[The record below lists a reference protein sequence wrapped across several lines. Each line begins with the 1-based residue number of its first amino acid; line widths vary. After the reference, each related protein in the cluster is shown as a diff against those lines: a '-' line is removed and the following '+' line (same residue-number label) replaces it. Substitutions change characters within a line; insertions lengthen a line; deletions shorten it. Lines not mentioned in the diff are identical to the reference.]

1 MSRGE
6 PVLGLIYDAM
16 LEQDGEA
23 LLYFPVYNY
32 TGMNLDAVHEMLT
45 HPLALPGLSDG
56 GAHVGTICDASFTTF
71 LMTHWARDREHGRIP
86 LERVIQMQAHDTA
99 RFLGLSD
106 RGLLAPGRRA
116 DINII
121 DFDNLELLHPTMLKD
136 LPAGG
141 QRLMQYANGYVAT
154 LVNGEAIAKDGR
166 LTGARP
172 GRLVRAG
179 RS

>member
-1 MSRGE
+1 
-6 PVLGLIYDAM
+6 
-16 LEQDGEA
+16 
-23 LLYFPVYNY
+23 
-32 TGMNLDAVHEMLT
+32 MNLNAVHEMLT

-56 GAHVGTICDASFTTF
+56 GAHVGTVCDASFTTF
-71 LMTHWARDREHGRIP
+71 LMTHWARDREQGRIP
-86 LERVIQMQAHDTA
+86 LERIIQMQAHDTS
-99 RFLGLSD
+99 RFLGLND
-106 RGLLAPGRRA
+106 RGLLEPGRRA

-141 QRLMQYANGYVAT
+141 QRLMQYASGYVAT
-154 LVNGEAIAKDGR
+154 LVNGEVIAKDGE

-179 RS
+179 RFRTSSTP

>member
-1 MSRGE
+1 
-6 PVLGLIYDAM
+6 
-16 LEQDGEA
+16 
-23 LLYFPVYNY
+23 VYNY

-71 LMTHWARDREHGRIP
+71 LMTHWARDRERGRIP

-99 RFLGLSD
+99 RFIGLTD
-106 RGLLAPGRRA
+106 RGLLTPGQRA

-141 QRLMQYANGYVAT
+141 QRLMQYANGYAAT
-154 LVNGEAIAKDGR
+154 LVNGEVITKDGK

-179 RS
+179 SKA